1 MPQNFLTPFVAQF
14 THALSILEDQRDG
27 GVVSAADSLS
37 AGLRALRMD
46 ETEIGTV
53 RAAAMEI
60 RRAARRDV
68 RLGCGRALAI
78 VQAREDRLTQPA
90 VFGTVGRGAGREE
103 PSMLLRRRRY
113 DEETGKAFPS
123 VWEPMPDTYH
133 RR

>member
-68 RLGCGRALAI
+68 RLGCGVALAI
-78 VQAREDRLTQPA
+78 VQARGDRLAQPA
-90 VFGTVGRGAGREE
+90 VFGTVGCGASREAPVE
-103 PSMLLRRRRY
+103 ILRRQY
-113 DEETGKAFPS
+113 DEETGETLPS
-123 VWEPMPDTYH
+123 VWEALPDVYH
-133 RR
+133 SR